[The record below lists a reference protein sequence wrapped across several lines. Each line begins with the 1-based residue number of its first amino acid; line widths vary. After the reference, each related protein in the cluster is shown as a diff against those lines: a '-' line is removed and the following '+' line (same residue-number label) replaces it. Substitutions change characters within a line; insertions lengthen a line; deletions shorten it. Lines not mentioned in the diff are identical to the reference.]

1 TMRAKLIHKSLI
13 VIAAILFL
21 FIVFASFRFV
31 SNVPN
36 PNPKD
41 FTHTSLIYRVLK
53 QAKSLEVEY
62 EQQYQ
67 LTAVVI
73 NWKRLSSIQLAV
85 QRYLNATHFRRIIVW
100 NNNPAINLTYKQ
112 ILPQNQ
118 SFDLIRIINSKKN
131 LKDEAKYRACAEAET
146 LACFYVDD
154 DWDISHYMNTLIASF
169 RSDPNVLHSVTNYVT
184 YYNNMLWT
192 FMDSRIE
199 LHVGFSWIG
208 CGSVFLREHARR
220 HLQLLEVNLENNSDL
235 FAFSD
240 LFFSIWL
247 NDIPSQM
254 VVNLL
259 SLAATANETNA
270 SFSSTNNFYSSQH
283 KSSVLAIRKL
293 EAALRLNKPTMNITF
308 PRKQNRRFSYCT
320 KSPSP
325 KDDFTF
331 YSNVLPIDI
340 EHIPFDIK
348 VDSDRG
354 TYRYVPNGPNYT
366 HFIEYNTLKAV
377 DNDEKHV
384 GDHLDL

>member
-1 TMRAKLIHKSLI
+1 MRSKLIHKSLI

-41 FTHTSLIYRVLK
+41 FTHTSLIYRALK
-53 QAKSLEVEY
+53 QAKSLEVEC

-73 NWKRLSSIQLAV
+73 NWKRLSS
-85 QRYLNATHFRRIIVW
+85 
-100 NNNPAINLTYKQ
+100 
-112 ILPQNQ
+112 
-118 SFDLIRIINSKKN
+118 N

-184 YYNNMLWT
+184 HYNNMLWT

-259 SLAATANETNA
+259 SLPATVNETNV
-270 SFSSTNNFYSSQH
+270 SFSSTSNFYSSQH

-293 EAALRLNKPTMNITF
+293 EAALRLNQPTMNITF